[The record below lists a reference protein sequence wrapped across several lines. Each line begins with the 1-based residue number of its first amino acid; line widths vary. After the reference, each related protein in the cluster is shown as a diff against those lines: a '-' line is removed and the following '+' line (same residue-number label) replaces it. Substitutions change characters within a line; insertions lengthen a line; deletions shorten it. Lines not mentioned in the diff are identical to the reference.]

1 MDATPRWGLPLL
13 FAGQA
18 HKELAH
24 NEALV
29 LIDALLHG
37 RVESAAINAPPK
49 DPAPGQCWIVANAG
63 QGAWEGRSGSVACW
77 TDGGWRF
84 LTPHAGFA
92 VAVADEGLTRMH
104 DGSQWRA
111 GPIRPDGIY
120 LGEERVVAQRQPPI
134 AAPAGGSVI
143 DAEARSTIAAILDR
157 LGSHG
162 LIVA

>member
-37 RVESAAINAPPK
+37 RVESAAINAPPE

-77 TDGGWRF
+77 TDGGSRPPMRVSPLPW
-84 LTPHAGFA
+84 P
-92 VAVADEGLTRMH
+92 TR
-104 DGSQWRA
+104 G
-111 GPIRPDGIY
+111 
-120 LGEERVVAQRQPPI
+120 
-134 AAPAGGSVI
+134 
-143 DAEARSTIAAILDR
+143 
-157 LGSHG
+157 
-162 LIVA
+162 

>member
-49 DPAPGQCWIVANAG
+49 DPAPGQCWIVA
-63 QGAWEGRSGSVACW
+63 
-77 TDGGWRF
+77 
-84 LTPHAGFA
+84 
-92 VAVADEGLTRMH
+92 
-104 DGSQWRA
+104 
-111 GPIRPDGIY
+111 
-120 LGEERVVAQRQPPI
+120 
-134 AAPAGGSVI
+134 AGGSVI